1 MRTKSLVKK
10 TVTYGLVGTMLFSS
24 AMVVPTGMY
33 LQKNGECGITYSIH
47 SKESGILTTS
57 AKSKKFIYSGGKVK
71 DFKKQTTFVITK
83 SLSSKD
89 IKQIQNAYF
98 ADEFVFETV
107 KTLEFSD
114 SVTKVSSRV
123 LGCFPNVK
131 TIKLGKKVSSF
142 PGATNLVNYDG
153 SHAMPKLASIQ
164 VSKKNKKY
172 SAKDGVLYNNK
183 KTSVVLLPCAWAK
196 DTYEMPDTLLSLNDS
211 YAIYDSKNISSIVV
225 SSAFE
230 GSLPLLYT
238 LSNLKE
244 ITVKDGN
251 TEYACKDGV
260 LYNKAFTQVVC
271 YPANTGRKEIVV
283 EDTVRALNTT
293 ALPKDITSLVLPRDL
308 ENLFCDDSVKGDDVD
323 KKYPLNSFKE
333 LEKVTVAKDCK
344 AFVVYGCGLYSADYT
359 VAYGIPYK
367 AVDKEIAFPEGL
379 KKVSTTLLKDHTTI
393 EKITIPASLVDVGL
407 GIEGGYISDDDAEV
421 NDCTLTGW
429 GTLSSLKEYVVAEEN
444 TALEAI
450 DGVLY
455 TKGATHLVGYP
466 CKKDAKTFTLPD
478 ATKTIYKYTID
489 ANCDNIETLVIGKS
503 LTSIP
508 YSGLDLVNLVEYKV
522 SDANAYFCERDGVLY
537 NKKQT
542 AVMGYPQKK
551 TNKSF
556 TCGRTVRDING
567 GSGHNIPFNNEY
579 LKELIFEYDGSD
591 FYISNTLNMTVPN
604 LERISV
610 NKYMELAVK
619 DGVVYSKD
627 MKKLV
632 LYPAHK
638 TDSSFTIP
646 NSVESIGNFAF
657 SNNPYLK
664 KLKLGKNV
672 KRLCVGSWGSELDAI
687 TLGLKCPK
695 LSEITVHK
703 DNKNFASKKGVLYS
717 KNMKTLWVY
726 PEGKKDKTYTIPN
739 TVTGIK
745 MLNYNFG
752 MNKNLKKIKVQKGN
766 KKYYAEG
773 KTVRHLSTRSVFIEL
788 TKEAAKNSWNAEFN
802 WDFHLFD

>member
-1 MRTKSLVKK
+1 MRKMSLVKK

-24 AMVVPTGMY
+24 ALVVPTGMQ
-33 LQKNGECGITYSIH
+33 LPKNGECGITYNIQSE
-47 SKESGILTTS
+47 ESGILTTA
-57 AKSKKFIYSGGKVK
+57 AKSKKYSYSGGKVK
-71 DFKKQTTFVITK
+71 GFKKQTTFVITK

-107 KTLEFSD
+107 KTLEFGN

-123 LGCFPNVK
+123 LACFPNVK
-131 TIKLGKKVSSF
+131 TIKLGKKVTSF

-172 SAKDGVLYNNK
+172 SAKDGILYNKK
-183 KTSVVLLPCAWAK
+183 KTSIILLPCAWTK

-211 YAIYDSKNISSIVV
+211 YTIYDSKNISSIVV

-238 LSNLKE
+238 LPKLKE

-260 LYNKAFTQVVC
+260 LYNKAFTQVIC
-271 YPANTGRKEIVV
+271 YPANTGKKEIVV

-293 ALPKDITSLVLPRDL
+293 ALPKNITSLVIPRDL
-308 ENLFCDDSVKGDDVD
+308 ENLFCDDSVKGEDVD

-344 AFVVYGCGLYSADYT
+344 AFVVYGCGLYSADCT

-367 AVDKEIAFPEGL
+367 AVDKEIAFPDGL
-379 KKVSTTLLKDHTTI
+379 KEVFTTLLKDHTTI
-393 EKITIPASLVDVGL
+393 EKITVPASLVEVGL
-407 GIEGGYISDDDAEV
+407 GAKGDYDYCEMNHCALSGM
-421 NDCTLTGW
+421 
-429 GTLSSLKEYVVAEEN
+429 GTLISLKEYAVAEEN
-444 TALEAI
+444 TVLEAI

-455 TKGATHLVGYP
+455 TKGATRLVGYP
-466 CKKDAKTFTLPD
+466 CKKDAKIFTLPD
-478 ATKTIYKYTID
+478 ATKSIYQYTID
-489 ANCDNIETLVIGKS
+489 VNCDSIETLVIGKNFQ
-503 LTSIP
+503 SIP
-508 YSGLDLVNLVEYKV
+508 YSGLDLVNLKEYKV
-522 SDANAYFCERDGVLY
+522 SDANQFFCERDGVLY

-567 GSGHNIPFNNEY
+567 GEGYNILFKNEY
-579 LKELIFEYDGSD
+579 LKEIIFEYEGSD
-591 FYISNTLNMTVPN
+591 FYIANTLNMTVPN

-610 NKYMELAVK
+610 NKNMKLVVK

-664 KLKLGKNV
+664 KLKLGKNS
-672 KRLCVGSWGSELDAI
+672 KRLCVGSWGTELDAI

-703 DNKNFASKKGVLYS
+703 DNKKFASKKGVLYA

-726 PEGKKDKTYTIPN
+726 PEGKKDKTYTIPK

-773 KTVRHLSTRSVFIEL
+773 KTLRHLSTRSVFIEL
-788 TKEAAKNSWNAEFN
+788 TKDAAKNSWNAEFN